1 MITLAKR
8 NIMIFLRDRAGI
20 FWSFLSVL
28 LVFGLYVLF
37 LGNLMGAGEDEN
49 SRFLTDSWIMAG
61 MVSIASITTTMGAF
75 VNMVVDK
82 SDKILKDFSASPIT
96 RRSLVG
102 GYILGA
108 YAIGIIMTIITFIF
122 TQFYIV
128 LNGGQFLPLL
138 DSLEAIGIMFISVLA
153 SSAMVFYLTTF
164 LKTENAFSGASAV
177 LGVLV
182 GFITG
187 TYIPIGTFPDVIQ
200 TVIKI
205 FPISHSA
212 SLLRQIMMRTPIDLV
227 FANAPDFAITEFS
240 KEMGIVFYFGETSV
254 SPITSILVLAA
265 TTVLFYTLAI
275 INVSRKKI

>member
-8 NIMIFLRDRAGI
+8 NILIFLRDRAGI
-20 FWSFLSVL
+20 FWSFLSVI
-28 LVFGLYVLF
+28 LVFGLYILF
-37 LGNLMGAGEDEN
+37 LGNLMGSGEDEN
-49 SRFLTDSWIMAG
+49 FQFLADSWIMAG

-82 SDKILKDFSASPIT
+82 SDKIIKDFSASPIT

-102 GYILGA
+102 GYVLGA
-108 YAIGIIMTIITFIF
+108 YTIGIIMTIFTFIF
-122 TQFYIV
+122 TQGYIV
-128 LNGGQFLPLL
+128 INGGRLLPLL
-138 DSLEAIGIMFISVLA
+138 DSIEAIGIMFISVLA

-164 LKTENAFSGASAV
+164 LNTENSFSGASAV

-187 TYIPIGTFPDVIQ
+187 TYIPIGTFPEAIQ
-200 TVIKI
+200 TVIKV

-212 SLLRQIMMRTPIDLV
+212 SLLRQIMTRTPIELV
-227 FANAPDFAITEFS
+227 FSNAPGYVITEFN
-240 KEMGIVFYFGETSV
+240 KEMGIVFYFGDTAV

-265 TTVLFYTLAI
+265 TTILFYGLAT
-275 INVSRKKI
+275 INVSRKNV